1 MHVTAG
7 IVSSMTGKF
16 FIATAVLVVTQFVG
30 EMFPTL
36 LRNTSIGISSMSSRL
51 ASALAP
57 FLIFAGMFF
66 LAGRYEFLK
75 KHTFRFSTVF
85 SKFQSGSYV
94 SQH

>member
-1 MHVTAG
+1 
-7 IVSSMTGKF
+7 MTGKF
-16 FIATAVLVVTQFVG
+16 FIATAVLVVTLFVG

-66 LAGRYEFLK
+66 FLERYEFLD
-75 KHTFRFSTVF
+75 KHPLQFYTFLVSSLLCFNLEVTLRSV
-85 SKFQSGSYV
+85 KFPIN
-94 SQH
+94 